1 MANEETSKSA
11 SVEVH
16 FAQRL
21 AANEKKI
28 RDRAMKKLRKWF
40 ELKSLTKKGAQY
52 LHSNSVHTVQLTST
66 FSRTQGIYML
76 LFIKGNNGTLCANL
90 LLLNTISN

>member
-52 LHSNSVHTVQLTST
+52 LHSNSVAMIHHFL
-66 FSRTQGIYML
+66 FSFRCS
-76 LFIKGNNGTLCANL
+76 LFWCKHKELCY
-90 LLLNTISN
+90 

>member
-52 LHSNSVHTVQLTST
+52 
-66 FSRTQGIYML
+66 
-76 LFIKGNNGTLCANL
+76 
-90 LLLNTISN
+90 